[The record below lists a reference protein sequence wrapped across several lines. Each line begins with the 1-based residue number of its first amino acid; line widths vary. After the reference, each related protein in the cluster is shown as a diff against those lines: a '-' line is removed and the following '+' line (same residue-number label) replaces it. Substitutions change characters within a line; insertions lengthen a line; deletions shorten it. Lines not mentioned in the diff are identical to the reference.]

1 MNYDAE
7 ISGIKA
13 ELSEVKKDVAEM
25 KATQPF
31 LQDMLE
37 RNTKANEK
45 LVETLHEVELS
56 MVAINDKLDNQQR
69 DITSIKQE
77 MDESNVQFGAKI
89 NKVEEKINTIDEQ
102 GKFNTRTFV
111 RDYLPWIIIVL
122 GAGMNALSH
131 FISF

>member
-1 MNYDAE
+1 MNYEVE

-56 MVAINDKLDNQQR
+56 MVAINDKLDNQQK

-111 RDYLPWIIIVL
+111 RDYLPWIIVVL
-122 GAGMNALSH
+122 GAGINALAH
-131 FISF
+131 FVSF